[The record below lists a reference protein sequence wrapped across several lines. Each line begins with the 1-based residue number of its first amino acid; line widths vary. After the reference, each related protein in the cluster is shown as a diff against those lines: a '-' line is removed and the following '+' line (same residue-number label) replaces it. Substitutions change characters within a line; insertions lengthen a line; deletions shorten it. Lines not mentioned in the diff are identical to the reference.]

1 MLGDNLLHR
10 DDVPLVPDEILRVSP
25 AFVVLRRIS
34 WLFLF
39 KPSCEFVQAFFGGF
53 YVRLEGNQLF
63 DNLFEVEA

>member
-10 DDVPLVPDEILRVSP
+10 DDVPFVPHEILRVSL
-25 AFVVLRRIS
+25 AFVVLRRIN

-39 KPSCEFVQAFFGGF
+39 KPSGEFVQAFFRGF
-53 YVRLEGNQLF
+53 YVRLEGNQLL